1 MWHHEHCCQ
10 AAWCCGHGHGH
21 CADGGE
27 SVVTGPQKRKL
38 VEIRKKKTYKQV
50 VSRCKEHDNTAHMGA
65 GTRQG
70 EGMSASSQL
79 VVGPGR
85 PLRER
90 ATHCVPPS
98 HCGCQPHHNL
108 TE

>member
-1 MWHHEHCCQ
+1 MHALCTSLSPAHSTTASKTVPGTAVTVVVPHGCCRCCCQ

-50 VSRCKEHDNTAHMGA
+50 VSRCKEHDDVACAGA
-65 GTRQG
+65 GTQ
-70 EGMSASSQL
+70 
-79 VVGPGR
+79 
-85 PLRER
+85 
-90 ATHCVPPS
+90 
-98 HCGCQPHHNL
+98 
-108 TE
+108 